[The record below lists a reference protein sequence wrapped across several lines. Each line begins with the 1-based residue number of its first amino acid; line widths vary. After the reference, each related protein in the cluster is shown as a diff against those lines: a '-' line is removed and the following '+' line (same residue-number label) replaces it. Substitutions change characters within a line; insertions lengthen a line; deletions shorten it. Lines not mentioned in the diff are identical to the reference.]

1 MLKRIRDEEIN
12 RQFEEYL
19 DALDSLVRIE
29 SVEAD
34 PLPGAPFGE
43 GPRAA
48 LAKALE
54 IAEDWGFR
62 TVNLDHV
69 IGYAEWKNDET
80 SDDYIGVLGHLDV
93 VPAGTGWSSGP
104 FALTVRN
111 GKAYGRGVLDNKG
124 PVLASLFAA
133 KLLKDSGEPFR
144 HNLRIIFGTNEE
156 TGSKDLP
163 LYLASEQ
170 PPVYGFTPDSQF
182 PVVYGEKGIVVIRY
196 QTRFASK
203 ELAGLSIKGDFISSS
218 VPDQATVSLKDGSKR
233 IFNGR
238 RAPSNEP
245 QLGQNA
251 LTLAA
256 EELQEN
262 QQLSSSLRAY
272 FRWIANVFHDRHFGE
287 GLQAK
292 RDSSIK
298 DMDIQITPYR
308 LQIAGDLVEFDVS
321 YRYSIDYTQ
330 EQILALLAGNLY
342 PGTEMVLLRS
352 LLPKTADPTHPMM
365 RVMKRVYE
373 EVTGLDGTP
382 IVTTGATYARFMPNM
397 VAFGPSFPG
406 QIGIA
411 HNSDEYMDLDDLKRN
426 ILIYK
431 RTLSKL
437 LR

>member
-1 MLKRIRDEEIN
+1 MKKIRDEEIN
-12 RQFEEYL
+12 QQFEEYL
-19 DALDSLVRIE
+19 QALDSLIQIE
-29 SVEAD
+29 SVEAA
-34 PLPGAPFGE
+34 PMPEAPFGE

-48 LAKALE
+48 LAQALE
-54 IAEDWGFR
+54 IAKDWGFQM
-62 TVNLDHV
+62 VNLDQT
-69 IGYAEWKNDET
+69 IGYAEWKNDEAT
-80 SDDYIGVLGHLDV
+80 DDYIGVLGHLDV
-93 VPAGTGWSSGP
+93 VPAGTGWSSDP

-124 PVLASLFAA
+124 PILASLFAA

-144 HNLRIIFGTNEE
+144 NNLRIIFGTNEE

-163 LYLASEQ
+163 LYLANEQ

-196 QTRFASK
+196 QTHFASE

-233 IFNGR
+233 IFNGK

-256 EELQEN
+256 EELKDS

-272 FRWIANVFHDRHFGE
+272 FRWIAHVFHDCHFGE

-292 RDSSIK
+292 QGSSIR
-298 DMDIQITPYR
+298 DMDIQITPYQ
-308 LQIAGDLVEFDVS
+308 LQIAGDRLEFDVS

-330 EQILALLAGNLY
+330 EQILTLIAGNLY
-342 PGTEMVLLRS
+342 PGTEMTLLRS
-352 LLPKTADPTHPMM
+352 LLPKTADPNQPMM

-382 IVTTGATYARFMPNM
+382 IVTTGATYARFMPNI

-411 HNSDEYMDLDDLKRN
+411 HNHDEHMDIDDLKGN
-426 ILIYK
+426 IWIYK
-431 RTLSKL
+431 HTLKEL
-437 LR
+437 LQ